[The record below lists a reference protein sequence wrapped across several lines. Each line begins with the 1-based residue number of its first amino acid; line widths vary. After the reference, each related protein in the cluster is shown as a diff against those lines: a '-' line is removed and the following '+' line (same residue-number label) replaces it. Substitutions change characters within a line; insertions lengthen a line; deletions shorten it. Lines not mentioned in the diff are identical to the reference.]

1 MKSKLKSLSSILRI
15 VRRLR
20 KEGKKIG
27 FTNGCFDILHRG
39 HVDYL
44 SKAKGF
50 VDVLIVGLNSDKS
63 VRKIKGRG
71 RPINKEE
78 DRAALL
84 SALEVVD
91 YIVIFDEETP
101 YNLIKT
107 IKPDYLFKGADWD
120 LEKVVGR
127 DIVESYGGKVV
138 LLPYLKGYSTSS
150 LIKKICRKVC

>member
-1 MKSKLKSLSSILRI
+1 MESKLKSLSSIVRMVRKLRG
-15 VRRLR
+15 
-20 KEGKKIG
+20 EGKKIG

-44 SKAKGF
+44 SRAKSF

-101 YNLIKT
+101 YNLIKA
-107 IKPDYLFKGADWD
+107 IRPDYLFKGADWD

-127 DIVESYGGKVV
+127 EIVESYGGKVV

-150 LIKKICRKVC
+150 LIRKICRRVC